1 MNIFFVGRW
10 SMVSTCLYKRSTM
23 PFGSGRWYRPVK
35 EEAFRVSG
43 SDPDARDKGD
53 ARKMHR
59 GQLPISHP
67 FEVEEF
73 HCFACTEFIG
83 SVVTD
88 LDDVTGF
95 ISTEEDR
102 LRLGEVV
109 EEEIRI
115 SLFGESSVHLVV
127 GKFLDDGLFF
137 GARESRTLPKSAAG
151 ILAI

>member
-1 MNIFFVGRW
+1 
-10 SMVSTCLYKRSTM
+10 M

-35 EEAFRVSG
+35 EESFRVSG
-43 SDPDARDKGD
+43 SDPDARDKED
-53 ARKMHR
+53 ARKGH
-59 GQLPISHP
+59 GGHNAQLPISHP

-88 LDDVTGF
+88 LYDVTGF
-95 ISTEEDR
+95 VSTEENR
-102 LRLGEVV
+102 LRLGEVI

-127 GKFLDDGLFF
+127 G
-137 GARESRTLPKSAAG
+137 
-151 ILAI
+151 